1 MKNKIFFV
9 LLIISFIM
17 TIAIIIGY
25 ELNTYHHTK
34 ELLTSLNYCTENCN
48 ILQNIYNNQIDLNNN
63 FFVFFHNITFNYLKI
78 VSVLL
83 FLLLNIFAINN
94 ICNCLCNKNFSYNYI
109 RENNKDFLKR
119 IILNN
124 YKYALIFP
132 LSIIIVIIY
141 GFITKDFSINLDIS
155 YYAWNSTILNNPLL
169 FVILYILQ
177 IILFSLFYINFGM
190 IVARKIKKFIP
201 TLLASYTL
209 FIGIELILEFSQN
222 FISQIFNFKW
232 VNYLNM
238 WDVISFDDR
247 AGIMAPLI
255 FPTLLFII
263 SFIIVIR
270 LYSNKEKLLID
281 CETKN

>member
-17 TIAIIIGY
+17 TIAIIISY

-132 LSIIIVIIY
+132 LSIMIVIIY
-141 GFITKDFSINLDIS
+141 GFITKDFSITLDIS

-169 FVILYILQ
+169 FVIFYILQ

-190 IVARKIKKFIP
+190 IVARKVKKFIP
-201 TLLASYTL
+201 TILASYTL

>member
-17 TIAIIIGY
+17 TIAIIISY

-132 LSIIIVIIY
+132 LSIMIVIIY
-141 GFITKDFSINLDIS
+141 GFITKDFSITLDIS

-190 IVARKIKKFIP
+190 IVARKVKKFIP
-201 TLLASYTL
+201 TILASYTL

-263 SFIIVIR
+263 SFITVIR

>member
-17 TIAIIIGY
+17 TIAIIISY

-141 GFITKDFSINLDIS
+141 GFITKDFSITLDIS

-169 FVILYILQ
+169 FVIFYILQ

-190 IVARKIKKFIP
+190 IVARKVKKFIP
-201 TLLASYTL
+201 TILASYTL